1 MKKKI
6 FLIFHLPGPKRTCLS
21 VPDIV
26 PVTFIEN
33 HWSLIPIRIPKPDL
47 LTRLNPDPIRIRNP
61 VLNYNSFDCCA
72 ELSRALPE
80 LEADP
85 PAAELPGRQQQDPH
99 VR

>member
-1 MKKKI
+1 MM
-6 FLIFHLPGPKRTCLS
+6 RM
-21 VPDIV
+21 
-26 PVTFIEN
+26 
-33 HWSLIPIRIPKPDL
+33 
-47 LTRLNPDPIRIRNP
+47 RNP
-61 VLNYNSFDCCA
+61 VLNYNNCDCCA